1 MPDRY
6 STLLN
11 LAYFDPVRTLYP
23 MHNLFLG
30 TSKQRTLDG
39 KRDDDVTA
47 TPPLPPPGPVPTTD
61 EDRESRAVVWWII
74 SILSLIRTLH
84 TFNLGSCFL
93 IVATI
98 SIWITIISFPSFS

>member
-1 MPDRY
+1 MPNRY

-11 LAYFDPVRTLYP
+11 LPYIDPVLMLYP

-30 TSKQRTLDG
+30 TSKRRILDG

-47 TPPLPPPGPVPTTD
+47 PPPLPPPGPVPATD

-74 SILSLIRTLH
+74 SFVSLIQTLH
-84 TFNLGSCFL
+84 IHS
-93 IVATI
+93 I
-98 SIWITIISFPSFS
+98 SDRASS